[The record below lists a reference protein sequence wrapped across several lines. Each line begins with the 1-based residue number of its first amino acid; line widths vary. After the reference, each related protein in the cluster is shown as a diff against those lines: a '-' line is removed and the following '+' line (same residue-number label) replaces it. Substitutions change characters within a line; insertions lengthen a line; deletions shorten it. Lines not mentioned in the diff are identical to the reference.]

1 MELNVVVIESLF
13 CALKSYINFQSIELD
28 FSSIFR
34 LAGLTIADERN
45 KEFLIVRN
53 FAEKAKRE
61 VATTKCELKF
71 QRETKK

>member
-1 MELNVVVIESLF
+1 MWLSLSLF
-13 CALKSYINFQSIELD
+13 FARSNLDYINFQSIELD

-53 FAEKAKRE
+53 FAEKAKRD